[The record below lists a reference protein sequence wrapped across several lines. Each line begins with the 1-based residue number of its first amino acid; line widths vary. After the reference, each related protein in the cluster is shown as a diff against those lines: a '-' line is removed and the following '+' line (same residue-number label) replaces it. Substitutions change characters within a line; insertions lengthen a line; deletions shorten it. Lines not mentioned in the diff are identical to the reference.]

1 MTAPIFTKDIR
12 LDGRIVLMTG
22 GGGVL
27 GGAMADALLQAGA
40 SVLLA
45 DVEGAAA
52 ESAARDLAAKYDGRV
67 AAVTCDITKEA
78 DCDRAVSQAVE
89 IFGGLHVLVNNA
101 GKGPAHMERAP
112 KTKSFKFWEADP
124 DAWREI
130 IDINVCGTYLMA
142 RAAAPHLIEQKWG
155 RIVNVTT
162 SMNTM
167 IRGGNM
173 PYGQSKASLEAAS
186 AAWADDF
193 VDTGVTCNVLVPG
206 GAADTP
212 MVPKES
218 PYARENLVRP
228 DVMIAPA
235 CWLAS
240 NDSDG
245 VNSMRFL
252 GRNWDPDGADDDNIK
267 AAGAP
272 AAWPALAAEA
282 GMGQPAT
289 THGKDI
295 PR

>member
-142 RAAAPHLIEQKWG
+142 RAAAPHLVANGWG
-155 RIVNVTT
+155 RIVNISTGI
-162 SMNTM
+162 SMMQRVEASPYGVSKAAIESETM
-167 IRGGNM
+167 I
-173 PYGQSKASLEAAS
+173 
-186 AAWADDF
+186 WAQDLAG
-193 VDTGVTCNVLVPG
+193 TGVTVNSLQPG
-206 GAADTP
+206 GAIDTP
-212 MVPKES
+212 FFHEAGRKAMAAQGRKPQLPS
-218 PYARENLVRP
+218 IL
-228 DVMIAPA
+228 APTIV
-235 CWLAS
+235 WLAS
-240 NDSDG
+240 EHSDSTTG
-245 VNSMRFL
+245 GRFVS
-252 GRNWDPDGADDDNIK
+252 RQWDESLPVHE
-267 AAGAP
+267 AAAQ
-272 AAWPALAAEA
+272 ALEIPALASPEE
-282 GMGQPAT
+282 T
-289 THGKDI
+289 V
-295 PR
+295 